1 MDKQKCYNLFE
12 FIQAG
17 DQQEQNNLQL
27 TKSSTI
33 ALSLRKLHGFS
44 LPNKNP
50 DYGKNITYNKKLG
63 WLRTKM
69 YFLRK
74 Y

>member
-27 TKSSTI
+27 TNSSTI
-33 ALSLRKLHGFS
+33 IFKEAAWILSS
-44 LPNKNP
+44 Q
-50 DYGKNITYNKKLG
+50 
-63 WLRTKM
+63 
-69 YFLRK
+69 
-74 Y
+74 